1 MQSYVCPI
9 NIRTNLRRMLEHLL
23 SPCMHSQVG
32 LPLGLG
38 VHRRV
43 HCWRVVCNDV
53 DSALNALVWRSLRH
67 AAPMQ
72 HSQLYN
78 TVGRKQSQNSKDG
91 SAPCSPFAPIR
102 RPQQTLV
109 FALPF
114 FHGTRKARPCAARQR
129 HGRLTDI
136 SVRGRVAR
144 FTRNRYSE
152 VGRVCVRYRA
162 HPECLTW
169 MTGSSFAPAERSN
182 DTHSVRSLAAAH
194 TRAV

>member
-23 SPCMHSQVG
+23 SPCMHSQVW

-78 TVGRKQSQNSKDG
+78 TVGRKRSQNSKDG

-129 HGRLTDI
+129 HGQVGQVDGHQR
-136 SVRGRVAR
+136 
-144 FTRNRYSE
+144 TR
-152 VGRVCVRYRA
+152 
-162 HPECLTW
+162 T
-169 MTGSSFAPAERSN
+169 SSK
-182 DTHSVRSLAAAH
+182 VQQKQ
-194 TRAV
+194 V